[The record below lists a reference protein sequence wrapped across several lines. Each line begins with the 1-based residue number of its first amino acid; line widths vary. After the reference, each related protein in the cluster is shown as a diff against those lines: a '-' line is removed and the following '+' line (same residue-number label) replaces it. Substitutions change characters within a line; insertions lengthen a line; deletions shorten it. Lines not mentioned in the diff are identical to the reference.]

1 MKYVGQ
7 ITYFQHL
14 RSYRMK
20 FSQQITIQPVKN
32 SFSIRNSQRFLP
44 LLLCA
49 SISSVFAQ
57 DITLYDYQQATS
69 AIDEAYFTGSFSSEK
84 NRGDQQSAYN
94 LNLGAN
100 LEKVFSSPDRDTT
113 FKADILTDISRGSDS
128 DDSTVKRYKAKTSLS
143 VDNYF
148 EPNSKSWFWYA
159 KGSIAADDTFSDLQT
174 TLSAGVGYG
183 RVVNVTGMA
192 KAIRL
197 IEELLK
203 RGAIDRA
210 PNKQAYQQIAAII
223 DNEKSYQSEH
233 GSRSKFYQ
241 QHWIGAIEQVLI
253 SQGIVKGALSANGVL
268 AMRDVLIDEKISV
281 RKYGWKVRA
290 GLAYVGRNFEGIK
303 NKPAL
308 ELAAEYHLPINNR
321 TQFSNEA
328 TLTSILDSDKD
339 SYTFNNDMSL
349 TFEIDDRLDWI
360 NTWGLNV
367 NRSAADGDKVFTQ
380 SLTSTLAYEVD
391 NNLDLTVSAG
401 INHSS
406 GNYHTSGGDVLDG
419 TDRKFNVGV
428 RYRLR

>member
-1 MKYVGQ
+1 
-7 ITYFQHL
+7 
-14 RSYRMK
+14 MK
-20 FSQQITIQPVKN
+20 FSQYSAIQPGIKN
-32 SFSIRNSQRFLP
+32 YSFKNILVVPFFITLG
-44 LLLCA
+44 
-49 SISSVFAQ
+49 SSGAFAQ
-57 DITLYDYQQATS
+57 DISLYDYQEASS
-69 AIDEAYFTGSFSSEK
+69 AIDEAYFTGSFSTEK
-84 NRGDQQSAYN
+84 NRGDAQSAYN
-94 LNLGAN
+94 LNLGAS

-113 FKADILTDISRGSDS
+113 FKADVLTNVSRGSDS
-128 DDSTVKRYKAKTSLS
+128 GDTTVKQYKAKTSLS

-148 EPNSKSWFWYA
+148 EPNSNRGFWYA

-183 RVVNVTGMA
+183 RVVNVTAMA

-197 IEELLK
+197 IEELVK
-203 RGAIDRA
+203 RGAIDHV
-210 PNKQAYQQIAAII
+210 PNKQAHQQIAAII
-223 DNEKSYQSEH
+223 DNEKSYKSEH

-253 SQGIVKGALSANGVL
+253 AQGIVRGVLSANGIL

-308 ELAAEYHLPINNR
+308 ELGAQYHLPFNNR
-321 TQFSNEA
+321 TQFSNQA
-328 TLTSILDSDKD
+328 TLTSILDSDSD
-339 SYTFNNDMSL
+339 AYTFNNDMSL
-349 TFEIDDRLDWI
+349 TFEVDDRLDWI
-360 NTWGLNV
+360 NSWGLNI
-367 NRSAADGDKVFTQ
+367 NRSANDGDRVLTQ

-391 NNLDLTVSAG
+391 NSLDLTVSAG
-401 INHSS
+401 LSHSS
-406 GNYHTSGGDVLDG
+406 GNNNINPGDVLDG